1 MSGKVKPNHDAN
13 QVHLGSFTNWRNGG
27 TEFGQLAEWKLA
39 DWTNDDSLQSL
50 HELLRAPSHVRNS
63 VPALNFATDVDADF

>member
-1 MSGKVKPNHDAN
+1 MK
-13 QVHLGSFTNWRNGG
+13 
-27 TEFGQLAEWKLA
+27 FGQLAEWNLA

-63 VPALNFATDVDADF
+63 APALNFATDVDADF